1 MLHQLLQACATCTIH
16 HATCTIHHATCTI
29 HHTPC
34 NIAPG
39 KALTRYPALR
49 YSELYVRTTESA
61 LCVPSLVAGL
71 GCNSHLCVSPEY
83 SIRSL
88 EVHAKP
94 FRDFLLQN
102 LGIPHAAPDA
112 ARSCSIIVNMKRVG
126 EGRAIVNRAELI
138 ERMYAEFGDQCDVYL
153 LDVFALTI
161 EEQLRTISGG

>member
-1 MLHQLLQACATCTIH
+1 MH
-16 HATCTIHHATCTI
+16 H
-29 HHTPC
+29 
-34 NIAPG
+34 APG
-39 KALTRYPALR
+39 KALTRYPTLR
-49 YSELYVRTTESA
+49 YSELYARTTESA

-138 ERMYAEFGDQCDVYL
+138 ERMHAEFGDQCDVYL